1 MHYKLTEEILNL
13 SESKEWDFA
22 KLEWSFEFAY
32 YAEELQKC
40 LCGHYPIKNICV
52 IKNRRNSSVTEVGNC
67 YINKFLGIDE
77 GNKIFISIKKLKDS
91 ETASMSS
98 EVIEYIYKKKG
109 ISDFEYNFYKSI
121 YRKRIM
127 SEKQWDI
134 KKRINQ
140 KFLNFTSYETNSHF
154 NKINLVLK
162 WAQTNISFNTDF
174 VQSIKKS
181 CQKNGRLT
189 EKQLE
194 SLNNII
200 TAFKIQ

>member
-40 LCGHYPIKNICV
+40 LCGHNKKKNICV

-67 YINKFLGIDE
+67 CINKFFGIDE
-77 GNKIFISIKKLKDS
+77 GNKIFSSIKKLKDS

-121 YRKRIM
+121 YRKRTM
-127 SEKQWDI
+127 SDKQWDI

-140 KFLNFTSYETNSHF
+140 KFLNFTRYETNSHF

-174 VQSIKKS
+174 VLSIKES

-194 SLNNII
+194 SLNKII
-200 TAFKIQ
+200 SSFKIQ

>member
-67 YINKFLGIDE
+67 CINKFLGIDE
-77 GNKIFISIKKLKDS
+77 GNKIFSSIKKLKDNES
-91 ETASMSS
+91 ASMSS

-127 SEKQWDI
+127 SDKQWDI

-174 VQSIKKS
+174 VLSIKKS

-189 EKQLE
+189 DKQLE
-194 SLNNII
+194 SLNKII
-200 TAFKIQ
+200 NGFQIF

>member
-67 YINKFLGIDE
+67 CINKFLGIDE
-77 GNKIFISIKKLKDS
+77 GNKIFSSIKKLKDS

-127 SEKQWDI
+127 SDKQWDI

-140 KFLNFTSYETNSHF
+140 KFLNFTRYETNSHF

-174 VQSIKKS
+174 VLSIKE
-181 CQKNGRLT
+181 CCRKNGRLT

-194 SLNNII
+194 SLNKII
-200 TAFKIQ
+200 SSFKIQ

>member
-13 SESKEWDFA
+13 SESNEWNFA

-67 YINKFLGIDE
+67 CINKFLGIDE
-77 GNKIFISIKKLKDS
+77 GNKIFSSIKKLKDS

>member
-1 MHYKLTEEILNL
+1 MHYKLTEEIVNL

-22 KLEWSFEFAY
+22 KLEWTFESAY
-32 YAEELQKC
+32 YAEELQIC

-67 YINKFLGIDE
+67 CINKFLGIDE
-77 GNKIFISIKKLKDS
+77 GNKIFSSIKKLKDS
-91 ETASMSS
+91 ETASMSL

-109 ISDFEYNFYKSI
+109 LSDFEYNFYKSI
-121 YRKRIM
+121 YRKRII
-127 SEKQWDI
+127 SDKQLDI

-140 KFLNFTSYETNSHF
+140 KFLTFTSYETNSHF

-162 WAQTNISFNTDF
+162 WAQTNIAFNTDF
-174 VQSIKKS
+174 VLSIKKS

-194 SLNNII
+194 SLNKII
-200 TAFKIQ
+200 SGFKIQ

>member
-67 YINKFLGIDE
+67 CINKFLGIDE
-77 GNKIFISIKKLKDS
+77 GNKIFSSIKKLKDS
-91 ETASMSS
+91 ETASISS

-127 SEKQWDI
+127 SDKQWDI
-134 KKRINQ
+134 KKRINH
-140 KFLNFTSYETNSHF
+140 KFLNFTRYETNSHF

-174 VQSIKKS
+174 VLSIKEC

-194 SLNNII
+194 SLNKII
-200 TAFKIQ
+200 SSFKIQ

>member
-1 MHYKLTEEILNL
+1 MHYKLTEEILSL
-13 SESKEWDFA
+13 SDSNDWDFA

-67 YINKFLGIDE
+67 CINKFLGIDE
-77 GNKIFISIKKLKDS
+77 GNKIFSSIKKLKDS

-127 SEKQWDI
+127 SDKQWDI

-174 VQSIKKS
+174 VLSIKEC

-194 SLNNII
+194 SLNKII
-200 TAFKIQ
+200 SSFKIQ